1 MTAFNEWG
9 KLKEVWV
16 GRPYPPSLVE
26 NIEAEPMVL
35 DQLKRIVTETEE
47 DLQNFEKVLKDFGCI
62 VKRPNYKETENP
74 VKKPHLM
81 CPRDHV
87 MKIGDQI
94 LIGPKHYDEYD
105 DWANLAEHE
114 TIRTE
119 EFTAPSVF
127 RLGTRIIFD
136 AVTYDQ
142 QKFEYFC
149 QFVDKRFKPELRRLS
164 SRPFNYDQHTDGV
177 MCVVKEGFLLVSDQ
191 AINIEE
197 NFPGWDHYVVQRE
210 SYQMEKF
217 LKFKKNKKQ
226 VNILSKYYLDE
237 SYHDEKLISF
247 LDDYLQNWYGFS
259 PETMFDVNSFQL
271 DEKTLA
277 VSRYNK
283 DVFEVLKKRNIEP
296 IIIPLRH
303 SWFWDGGLH
312 CSTVDI
318 SRDGDLESYW

>member
-16 GRPYPPSLVE
+16 GRPYPPELLE
-26 NIEAEPMVL
+26 KIETDPNVL
-35 DQLKRIVTETEE
+35 DHLKRIVTETEE
-47 DLQNFEKVLKDFGCI
+47 DLQNFEKVLKDFGCV
-62 VKRPNYKETENP
+62 VKRPVYKESENP
-74 VKKPHLM
+74 TKKPHLM

-94 LIGPKHYDEYD
+94 LIGPKHKDEFD
-105 DWANLAEHE
+105 DWAALTTDK

-136 AVTYDQ
+136 AVTYNQ
-142 QKFEYFC
+142 EKFEYFC
-149 QFVDKRFKPELRRLS
+149 QFIDDRFKPELRTLS
-164 SRPFNYDQHTDGV
+164 SRPHNYDQHTDGV

-197 NFPGWDHYVVQRE
+197 NFPGCDYHVVQRD
-210 SYQMEKF
+210 SSQMEKF

-226 VNILSKYYLDE
+226 TNILSKYYLDE
-237 SYHDEKLISF
+237 SYQDDQLISF
-247 LDDYLQNWYGFS
+247 LDDYLHNWYGFS

-271 DEKTLA
+271 DENTLA
-277 VSRYNK
+277 VCRYNK
-283 DVFEVLKKRNIEP
+283 EVFDELKKRKVEP

-318 SRDGDLESYW
+318 CREGSLEKYW